1 MKTRKFLIFAALLP
15 LLLLLAGC
23 GEKQAF
29 NPVVFVAEHSADSLT
44 NAAGERL
51 QGDPEL
57 GFDNDA
63 TTMEFGEL
71 YATQLYITHLVAY
84 EIPRTT
90 SLTLH
95 SQYNPVIESAS
106 TEFLLHS
113 DAVECRLDA
122 TYAEDG
128 ELTFEIDA
136 ESCRLRGDDMEYSL
150 MFDYGCEDK
159 TTLTIKAAGSQ
170 EVTVTYRN
178 GNVVI
183 QSDTAFTL
191 RQFDPAATRRSGSMT
206 SRRAA
211 RSSRPPRSR
220 VLPGNKEKDAGLAA
234 PPPGLRLS
242 SSFCLHC
249 RAECATL

>member
-63 TTMEFGEL
+63 TTMEVGESYSTNL
-71 YATQLYITHLVAY
+71 SYCF

-106 TEFLLHS
+106 TKFLLHS
-113 DAVECRLDA
+113 DAVECQLDA

-150 MFDYGCEDK
+150 LFDYGCEDDADHK
-159 TTLTIKAAGSQ
+159 GGRFAGGHGHIPERKRRHSVGHGVHAPPVCPRQ
-170 EVTVTYRN
+170 RRN
-178 GNVVI
+178 G
-183 QSDTAFTL
+183 A
-191 RQFDPAATRRSGSMT
+191 
-206 SRRAA
+206 
-211 RSSRPPRSR
+211 
-220 VLPGNKEKDAGLAA
+220 VL
-234 PPPGLRLS
+234 
-242 SSFCLHC
+242 
-249 RAECATL
+249 

>member
-1 MKTRKFLIFAALLP
+1 MMRKHHPLLRGAVLLLWTAACWRLFVPALDVP
-15 LLLLLAGC
+15 TQELRANALASMQGTLLLLLLAGC

-29 NPVVFVAEHSADSLT
+29 NPIVFVAGHSADSLT

-63 TTMEFGEL
+63 TTMEIGESYSTNL
-71 YATQLYITHLVAY
+71 SYCF

-150 MFDYGCEDK
+150 VFDYGCEDK

-191 RQFDPAATRRSGSMT
+191 RQFAPGSDETERFYDFPAGRTVIT
-206 SRRAA
+206 S
-211 RSSRPPRSR
+211 ST
-220 VLPGNKEKDAGLAA
+220 VEGVTWK
-234 PPPGLRLS
+234 
-242 SSFCLHC
+242 
-249 RAECATL
+249 

>member
-29 NPVVFVAEHSADSLT
+29 KPIVFVAGHSADSLT

-63 TTMEFGEL
+63 TTMEVGESYSTNL
-71 YATQLYITHLVAY
+71 SYCF

-106 TEFLLHS
+106 TKFLLHS
-113 DAVECRLDA
+113 DAVECQLDA

-170 EVTVTYRN
+170 EVAVTYQI
-178 GNVVI
+178 G
-183 QSDTAFTL
+183 
-191 RQFDPAATRRSGSMT
+191 
-206 SRRAA
+206 RASC
-211 RSSRPPRSR
+211 RER
-220 VLPGNKEKDAGLAA
+220 V
-234 PPPGLRLS
+234 
-242 SSFCLHC
+242 
-249 RAECATL
+249 

>member
-29 NPVVFVAEHSADSLT
+29 KPIVFVAGHSADSLT

-63 TTMEFGEL
+63 TTMEIGESYSTNL
-71 YATQLYITHLVAY
+71 SYCF

-113 DAVECRLDA
+113 DAVEC
-122 TYAEDG
+122 
-128 ELTFEIDA
+128 
-136 ESCRLRGDDMEYSL
+136 
-150 MFDYGCEDK
+150 
-159 TTLTIKAAGSQ
+159 Q
-170 EVTVTYRN
+170 
-178 GNVVI
+178 
-183 QSDTAFTL
+183 
-191 RQFDPAATRRSGSMT
+191 
-206 SRRAA
+206 
-211 RSSRPPRSR
+211 
-220 VLPGNKEKDAGLAA
+220 VL
-234 PPPGLRLS
+234 
-242 SSFCLHC
+242 
-249 RAECATL
+249 

>member
-1 MKTRKFLIFAALLP
+1 MVFWIYREAHCQITGRNRRKGEVRIKTRKFLIFAALLP

-29 NPVVFVAEHSADSLT
+29 NPIVFVAERSADSLT

-106 TEFLLHS
+106 TKFLLHS
-113 DAVECRLDA
+113 DAVECQLDA

-150 MFDYGCEDK
+150 LFDYGSAP
-159 TTLTIKAAGSQ
+159 TITGLSA
-170 EVTVTYRN
+170 VTRSIIWN
-178 GNVVI
+178 GG
-183 QSDTAFTL
+183 
-191 RQFDPAATRRSGSMT
+191 R
-206 SRRAA
+206 
-211 RSSRPPRSR
+211 
-220 VLPGNKEKDAGLAA
+220 
-234 PPPGLRLS
+234 
-242 SSFCLHC
+242 
-249 RAECATL
+249 

>member
-29 NPVVFVAEHSADSLT
+29 KPIVFVAGHSADSLT

-63 TTMEFGEL
+63 TTMEVGESYSTNL
-71 YATQLYITHLVAY
+71 SYCF

-106 TEFLLHS
+106 TKFLLHS
-113 DAVECRLDA
+113 DAVECQLDA

-128 ELTFEIDA
+128 
-136 ESCRLRGDDMEYSL
+136 
-150 MFDYGCEDK
+150 
-159 TTLTIKAAGSQ
+159 
-170 EVTVTYRN
+170 
-178 GNVVI
+178 
-183 QSDTAFTL
+183 
-191 RQFDPAATRRSGSMT
+191 
-206 SRRAA
+206 
-211 RSSRPPRSR
+211 
-220 VLPGNKEKDAGLAA
+220 
-234 PPPGLRLS
+234 
-242 SSFCLHC
+242 
-249 RAECATL
+249 

>member
-1 MKTRKFLIFAALLP
+1 MRRK
-15 LLLLLAGC
+15 AGV
-23 GEKQAF
+23 QA
-29 NPVVFVAEHSADSLT
+29 VVFVAGHSADSLT

-63 TTMEFGEL
+63 TTMEVGESYSTNL
-71 YATQLYITHLVAY
+71 SYCF

-113 DAVECRLDA
+113 DVVECQLDA

-150 MFDYGCEDK
+150 LFDYGCEDK

-191 RQFDPAATRRSGSMT
+191 RPVCTRQRRNGAGSMT
-206 SRRAA
+206 SWRAA

-220 VLPGNKEKDAGLAA
+220 ALPGNKAKGSRPAV
-234 PPPGLRLS
+234 PPPGRCLS
-242 SSFCLHC
+242 SSFCCFAGRSVLHC
-249 RAECATL
+249 SCIPME

>member
-29 NPVVFVAEHSADSLT
+29 NPVVFVAGHSADSLT

-63 TTMEFGEL
+63 TTMEIGESYSTNL
-71 YATQLYITHLVAY
+71 SYCF

-106 TEFLLHS
+106 TKFLLHS
-113 DAVECRLDA
+113 DAVEFHLDA
-122 TYAEDG
+122 T
-128 ELTFEIDA
+128 
-136 ESCRLRGDDMEYSL
+136 
-150 MFDYGCEDK
+150 
-159 TTLTIKAAGSQ
+159 
-170 EVTVTYRN
+170 
-178 GNVVI
+178 
-183 QSDTAFTL
+183 
-191 RQFDPAATRRSGSMT
+191 
-206 SRRAA
+206 
-211 RSSRPPRSR
+211 
-220 VLPGNKEKDAGLAA
+220 
-234 PPPGLRLS
+234 
-242 SSFCLHC
+242 
-249 RAECATL
+249 

>member
-1 MKTRKFLIFAALLP
+1 MKTRIFLIFAALLP

-23 GEKQAF
+23 SEKQAF
-29 NPVVFVAEHSADSLT
+29 NPVVFVAERSADSLT

-63 TTMEFGEL
+63 TTMEIGESYSTNL
-71 YATQLYITHLVAY
+71 SYCF

-136 ESCRLRGDDMEYSL
+136 ESCRLRGNDMEYSL
-150 MFDYGCEDK
+150 LFDYGCEDK

-191 RQFDPAATRRSGSMT
+191 RQFAPGSDETERIYDFPAGRTVIT
-206 SRRAA
+206 S
-211 RSSRPPRSR
+211 ST
-220 VLPGNKEKDAGLAA
+220 VEGVTWK
-234 PPPGLRLS
+234 
-242 SSFCLHC
+242 
-249 RAECATL
+249 

>member
-1 MKTRKFLIFAALLP
+1 MTEKNTLKKSATLAAAGLVVAGA
-15 LLLLLAGC
+15 LLAGC

-63 TTMEFGEL
+63 TTMELGEL
-71 YATQLYITHLVAY
+71 YAPQLNITHLVAY

-113 DAVECRLDA
+113 DAVECQLDA

-150 MFDYGCEDK
+150 LFDYGCEDK

-191 RQFDPAATRRSGSMT
+191 RQFAPGSDEKERSYAFPAGRTGITPSTVEGVT
-206 SRRAA
+206 W
-211 RSSRPPRSR
+211 
-220 VLPGNKEKDAGLAA
+220 K
-234 PPPGLRLS
+234 
-242 SSFCLHC
+242 
-249 RAECATL
+249 

>member
-1 MKTRKFLIFAALLP
+1 MEV
-15 LLLLLAGC
+15 
-23 GEKQAF
+23 GE
-29 NPVVFVAEHSADSLT
+29 SYST
-44 NAAGERL
+44 NL
-51 QGDPEL
+51 SYC
-57 GFDNDA
+57 F
-63 TTMEFGEL
+63 
-71 YATQLYITHLVAY
+71 

-106 TEFLLHS
+106 TKFLLHS
-113 DAVECRLDA
+113 DAVECQLDA

-150 MFDYGCEDK
+150 LFDYGCEDK

-191 RQFDPAATRRSGSMT
+191 RQFAPGSDETERFYDFPAGRTVIT
-206 SRRAA
+206 S
-211 RSSRPPRSR
+211 S
-220 VLPGNKEKDAGLAA
+220 
-234 PPPGLRLS
+234 
-242 SSFCLHC
+242 
-249 RAECATL
+249 TLEGVTWK

>member
-29 NPVVFVAEHSADSLT
+29 NPVVFVAERSADSLT

-128 ELTFEIDA
+128 DRRGVVQAARGRHGVQPPIRL
-136 ESCRLRGDDMEYSL
+136 RLRGQDDADHKGGR
-150 MFDYGCEDK
+150 F
-159 TTLTIKAAGSQ
+159 AGGHGHIP
-170 EVTVTYRN
+170 ERK
-178 GNVVI
+178 
-183 QSDTAFTL
+183 
-191 RQFDPAATRRSGSMT
+191 RRHPVGHG
-206 SRRAA
+206 
-211 RSSRPPRSR
+211 
-220 VLPGNKEKDAGLAA
+220 VYA
-234 PPPGLRLS
+234 PPVCTRQRRDGAVL
-242 SSFCLHC
+242 
-249 RAECATL
+249 

>member
-1 MKTRKFLIFAALLP
+1 MKTRIFLIFADLLP

-29 NPVVFVAEHSADSLT
+29 NPIVFVAGHSADSLT

-63 TTMEFGEL
+63 TTMEIGESYSTNL
-71 YATQLYITHLVAY
+71 SYCF

-178 GNVVI
+178 RNVVI
-183 QSDTAFTL
+183 
-191 RQFDPAATRRSGSMT
+191 
-206 SRRAA
+206 
-211 RSSRPPRSR
+211 
-220 VLPGNKEKDAGLAA
+220 
-234 PPPGLRLS
+234 
-242 SSFCLHC
+242 
-249 RAECATL
+249 

>member
-29 NPVVFVAEHSADSLT
+29 KPIVFVAGHSADSLT

-63 TTMEFGEL
+63 TTMEVGESYSTNL
-71 YATQLYITHLVAY
+71 SYCF

-106 TEFLLHS
+106 TKFLLHS
-113 DAVECRLDA
+113 DAVECQLDA

-136 ESCRLRGDDMEYSL
+136 ESCRLRGGRSDEPGRPLPGSEKNYFRRWGKSLPYKCNNAYSL
-150 MFDYGCEDK
+150 RR
-159 TTLTIKAAGSQ
+159 Q
-170 EVTVTYRN
+170 
-178 GNVVI
+178 
-183 QSDTAFTL
+183 TAQTFF
-191 RQFDPAATRRSGSMT
+191 Q
-206 SRRAA
+206 
-211 RSSRPPRSR
+211 R
-220 VLPGNKEKDAGLAA
+220 V
-234 PPPGLRLS
+234 S
-242 SSFCLHC
+242 
-249 RAECATL
+249 

>member
-1 MKTRKFLIFAALLP
+1 MAKEVSPGVKALRKVVEDVYADARVAKKEGKLVGWSSSKFP
-15 LLLLLAGC
+15 CELA
-23 GEKQAF
+23 EAF
-29 NPVVFVAEHSADSLT
+29 DLNVMYPE
-44 NAAGERL
+44 NQAAGIAAQRDGEIMCKAAE
-51 QGDPEL
+51 EL

-191 RQFDPAATRRSGSMT
+191 RQFAPGSDETERFYDFPAGRTVIT
-206 SRRAA
+206 S
-211 RSSRPPRSR
+211 S
-220 VLPGNKEKDAGLAA
+220 
-234 PPPGLRLS
+234 
-242 SSFCLHC
+242 
-249 RAECATL
+249 TLEGVTWK

>member
-29 NPVVFVAEHSADSLT
+29 NPVVFVAERSADSLT

-113 DAVECRLDA
+113 DAVECQLDA

-136 ESCRLRGDDMEYSL
+136 ESCRMRGDDMEYSL
-150 MFDYGCEDK
+150 LFDYGCEDK

-191 RQFDPAATRRSGSMT
+191 RQFAPGSDETERFYDFPAGRTVIT
-206 SRRAA
+206 S
-211 RSSRPPRSR
+211 ST
-220 VLPGNKEKDAGLAA
+220 VEGVTWK
-234 PPPGLRLS
+234 
-242 SSFCLHC
+242 
-249 RAECATL
+249 

>member
-29 NPVVFVAEHSADSLT
+29 NPIVFVAGHSADSLT

-63 TTMEFGEL
+63 TTMEIGESYSTNL
-71 YATQLYITHLVAY
+71 SYCF

-95 SQYNPVIESAS
+95 SQYNTVIESAS
-106 TEFLLHS
+106 TKFLLHS
-113 DAVECRLDA
+113 DVVECQLDA

-191 RQFDPAATRRSGSMT
+191 RQFAPGSDETERFYDFPAGRTVIT
-206 SRRAA
+206 S
-211 RSSRPPRSR
+211 ST
-220 VLPGNKEKDAGLAA
+220 VEGVTWK
-234 PPPGLRLS
+234 
-242 SSFCLHC
+242 
-249 RAECATL
+249 

>member
-29 NPVVFVAEHSADSLT
+29 NPVVFVAGHSADSLT

-63 TTMEFGEL
+63 TTMEVGESYSTNL
-71 YATQLYITHLVAY
+71 SYCF

-106 TEFLLHS
+106 TVFPLSHKSSVTSPPSLNTGKFRPIRFSGYS
-113 DAVECRLDA
+113 D
-122 TYAEDG
+122 
-128 ELTFEIDA
+128 
-136 ESCRLRGDDMEYSL
+136 
-150 MFDYGCEDK
+150 
-159 TTLTIKAAGSQ
+159 
-170 EVTVTYRN
+170 
-178 GNVVI
+178 
-183 QSDTAFTL
+183 
-191 RQFDPAATRRSGSMT
+191 
-206 SRRAA
+206 
-211 RSSRPPRSR
+211 
-220 VLPGNKEKDAGLAA
+220 
-234 PPPGLRLS
+234 
-242 SSFCLHC
+242 SSFL
-249 RAECATL
+249 